1 VNDDGMDLRARNKQ
15 ATREAI
21 GRAALRLAIERGP
34 HGLALV
40 RVHDIATAAGVSPR
54 TYNNYFSSREE
65 AICAFQADQ
74 SRRAGQALRA
84 RPAEEPL
91 DQAVTAAVIDLY
103 TDPEPDKAGL
113 RMIMMTPELEG
124 EALKAFSMAEGPL
137 AEAIAARTGTDLARD
152 VYPAVMAAAVTGAVR
167 VAGRHWLE
175 PGNTEPFAA
184 VLRRTLSC
192 VFSATPPAPPEPS
205 APHEPS
211 APPRAR
217 AVSERPERNNGR

>member
-1 VNDDGMDLRARNKQ
+1 MNDDAMDLRARNKQ

-21 GRAALRLAIERGP
+21 GHAALRLAIEQGP

-74 SRRAGQALRA
+74 SKRAGQALRS
-84 RPAEEPL
+84 RPADEPL
-91 DQAVTAAVIDLY
+91 GQAVVAAMIELY
-103 TDPEPDKAGL
+103 TNPEPDRAGL
-113 RMIMMTPELEG
+113 RMIMLTPELEG

-137 AEAIAARTGTDLARD
+137 AEAIAARTGTDLRRD
-152 VYPAVMAAAVTGAVR
+152 LFPAVTAAAVAGAIR

-175 PGNTEPFAA
+175 SADAGPFAA
-184 VLRRTLSC
+184 VLRHALSC
-192 VFSATPPAPPEPS
+192 VFAPG
-205 APHEPS
+205 A
-211 APPRAR
+211 
-217 AVSERPERNNGR
+217 